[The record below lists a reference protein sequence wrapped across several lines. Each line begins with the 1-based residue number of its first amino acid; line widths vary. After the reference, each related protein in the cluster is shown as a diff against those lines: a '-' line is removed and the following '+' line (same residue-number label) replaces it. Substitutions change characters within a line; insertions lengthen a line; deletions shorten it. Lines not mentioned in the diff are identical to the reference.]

1 MNDPPLLFVEM
12 LTGLMDPV
20 GGASEGQGMRDNASL
35 EYRGT
40 RVRELP
46 KRNRTY
52 PAGRVCGHPGCGT
65 RLSVYN
71 KSNLCWQ
78 HEPVRPYFERGRKP
92 KREAA

>member
-1 MNDPPLLFVEM
+1 
-12 LTGLMDPV
+12 
-20 GGASEGQGMRDNASL
+20 MRDGTE

-40 RVRELP
+40 SVRTLP

-52 PAGRVCGHPGCGT
+52 PEGRVCAQPGCET
-65 RLSVYN
+65 KLSRYN
-71 KSNLCWQ
+71 KADMCWQ

>member
-1 MNDPPLLFVEM
+1 MNGDPPGFVEVR
-12 LTGLMDPV
+12 TGFPSPSV
-20 GGASEGQGMRDNASL
+20 EPSEGQGMRDDASL
-35 EYRGT
+35 DYRGT
-40 RVRELP
+40 RVKEVP

-52 PAGRVCGHPGCGT
+52 PAGRVCADPGCET

-71 KSNLCWQ
+71 KANLCWQ

>member
-1 MNDPPLLFVEM
+1 
-12 LTGLMDPV
+12 
-20 GGASEGQGMRDNASL
+20 MRDTATQ

-40 RVRELP
+40 QARALP

-52 PAGRVCGHPGCGT
+52 GSGRVCAAPECNT

-71 KSNLCWQ
+71 RSELCWQ

-92 KREAA
+92 KRDAA

>member
-1 MNDPPLLFVEM
+1 
-12 LTGLMDPV
+12 
-20 GGASEGQGMRDNASL
+20 MRDNSG

-46 KRNRTY
+46 RRNRTY
-52 PAGRVCGHPGCGT
+52 PEGRVCAEAGCET

-71 KSNLCWQ
+71 KSPLCWQ
-78 HEPVRPYFERGRKP
+78 HEPVRPYYERGRKA

>member
-1 MNDPPLLFVEM
+1 
-12 LTGLMDPV
+12 
-20 GGASEGQGMRDNASL
+20 MRESTSL
-35 EYRGT
+35 DYRGT

-46 KRNRTY
+46 RRNRTY
-52 PAGRVCGHPGCGT
+52 PTGRICAEPGCGT

-71 KSNLCWQ
+71 RAARCWQ